1 MASPSQDRSEQS
13 KDRPIRV
20 AILGGGVGG
29 MTAAHELIERGFEVA
44 VYEMRDI
51 PGGKARSIDVPNSS
65 ANGNRPL
72 PGEHGFRFFPGFYKH
87 VPDTMKRIPYGKKR
101 VFDNLVA
108 PKQTLIARSGG
119 KGDLE
124 FPAQPP
130 ATPWHILRHFK
141 PVFKSDLGVPDEDL
155 RFFVGQLLMLLISC
169 DERRM
174 TYEQISWAK
183 FAEAD
188 QRSPAYRKYCSD
200 GLTRALVACQA
211 AKMSARTGGYI
222 LLQLMFDLVRPG
234 MQANRV
240 LNGPTSEAWFEPWLA
255 YLKKKGK
262 ERFQFH
268 AAAKVTQLHFAD
280 GLITGV
286 TVLENGVPQTVQADY
301 YVAALPVEV
310 LEPRAAGTTVDAPP
324 PLITAEM
331 KAYDPS
337 LSHLGE
343 LETEWMNGIQYY
355 LDKEVPV
362 VAGHTMYIDSP
373 WSLTSISQKQF
384 WRDVDLAK
392 YGNGDVKGVLSV
404 DISNWSEKGSQG
416 KEARQ
421 CNPEEIKDEVWK
433 QVESALNDD
442 DKKELNSGAKVL
454 HWFLDTAIHFPNPNT
469 MQNAEPLL
477 INTAGSW
484 QHRPEAV
491 TRIKNFFLAADFVRT
506 YTDLATMEAA
516 NEAARRAVNGI
527 LKASGSRKWRC
538 KVWPLDEP
546 WIFGPLK
553 YYDQLRFRRH
563 PNRPPSRTLIW
574 MVLWLIVPLWLAMRL
589 AWKVYFAIVDGVI
602 EPLWQWLLQ
611 SFWRT
616 AS

>member
-1 MASPSQDRSEQS
+1 MTAAAQAQS
-13 KDRPIRV
+13 DQSHGKPIRV
-20 AILGGGVGG
+20 AILGGGIGG

-44 VYEMRDI
+44 IYEMRDR
-51 PGGKARSIDVPNSS
+51 PGGKARSIPVPNSS
-65 ANGNRPL
+65 ANGNKPL

-87 VPDTMKRIPYGKKR
+87 IPDTMKRIPFGKKR
-101 VFDNLVA
+101 VLDNLV
-108 PKQTLIARSGG
+108 PTSHTLIARAEG

-130 ATPWHILRHFK
+130 ATPWDMLTHLK
-141 PVFKSDLGVPDEDL
+141 PIFTSDLGVPDGDL
-155 RFFVGQLLMLLISC
+155 QFFASQLLLLLISC

-174 TYEQISWAK
+174 TYEQISWST

-188 QRSPAYRKYCSD
+188 QRSPAYKKYCAD

-234 MQANRV
+234 LQANRI
-240 LNGPTSEAWFEPWLA
+240 LNGPTSEVWLEPWLA
-255 YLKKKGK
+255 YLRKRGQ
-262 ERFQFH
+262 EQFQFH
-268 AAAKVTQLHFAD
+268 PAAKVSQIHFSE

-286 TVLENGVPQTVQADY
+286 TVLENGTPQTVTADY
-301 YVAALPVEV
+301 YVSALPVEV
-310 LEPRAAGTTVDAPP
+310 LEPRAGGSTDGDPP

-331 KAYDPS
+331 KEFDPS
-337 LSHLGE
+337 LSHLE
-343 LETEWMNGIQYY
+343 KLETEWMNGIQFY
-355 LDKEVPV
+355 LDKDASV

-392 YGNGDVKGVLSV
+392 HGDGNVKGVLSV

-416 KEARQ
+416 KAARD

-433 QVESALNDD
+433 QVTSALNDD
-442 DKKELNSGAKVL
+442 ERKELNNGAKVL
-454 HWFLDTAIHFPNPNT
+454 HWFLDTAIHFPNPNN
-469 MQNAEPLL
+469 MENAEPLL

-491 TRIKNFFLAADFVRT
+491 TRIRNFFLAADFVRT
-506 YTDLATMEAA
+506 HTDLATMEAA

-527 LKASGSRKWRC
+527 LKACGSKKRRC
-538 KVWPLDEP
+538 KVWPLNEP
-546 WIFGPLK
+546 WIFAPLK
-553 YYDQLRFRRH
+553 YYDSRRFRRH
-563 PNRPPSRTLIW
+563 PDLPPSRTLIQ
-574 MVLWLIVPLWLAMRL
+574 MVLWLAVPVWFIMHLVG
-589 AWKVYFAIVDGVI
+589 KVYCFIVDGLLS
-602 EPLWQWLLQ
+602 PAWQWFLRT
-611 SFWRT
+611 FWR
-616 AS
+616 S

>member
-1 MASPSQDRSEQS
+1 MATASQVQSAPSQG
-13 KDRPIRV
+13 RPIRV

-44 VYEMRDI
+44 IYETRTV
-51 PGGKARSIDVPNSS
+51 PGGKARSIHVPDSS
-65 ANGNRPL
+65 ANGNKPL

-87 VPDTMKRIPYGKKR
+87 IPDTMKRIPYGRKR
-101 VFDNLVA
+101 VFDNLV
-108 PKQTLIARSGG
+108 PTRHTLIARAEG

-124 FPAQPP
+124 FPSQPP
-130 ATPWHILRHFK
+130 ATPWHMLSHLK
-141 PVFKSDLGVPDEDL
+141 PIFKSDLGVPDEDL
-155 RFFVGQLLMLLISC
+155 QFFASRLLMLLISC

-174 TYEQISWAK
+174 RCFEEMSWSQ

-188 QRSPAYRKYCSD
+188 QRSAEYKKYCAD

-240 LNGPTSEAWFEPWLA
+240 LNGPTSEVWFEPWLA
-255 YLKKKGK
+255 YLQKRGK
-262 ERFQFH
+262 EQFQFH
-268 AAAKVTQLHFAD
+268 PEAKVTQIHFSK

-286 TVLENGVPQTVQADY
+286 TVLENGAPQTVTADY

-310 LEPRAAGTTVDAPP
+310 LEPRTDHSTADGPQ

-331 KAYDPS
+331 KDFDPS
-337 LSHLGE
+337 LGHLGR
-343 LETEWMNGIQYY
+343 LETEWMNGIQFY
-355 LDKEVPV
+355 LDKDVSV
-362 VAGHTMYIDSP
+362 VEGHTMFIDSP

-384 WRDVDLAK
+384 WREVDLAK
-392 YGNGDVKGVLSV
+392 YGEGNVKGVLSV
-404 DISNWSEKGSQG
+404 DISNWSKEGSQG
-416 KEARQ
+416 KAARE

-442 DKKELNSGAKVL
+442 DRKELNNGAKVL
-454 HWFLDTAIHFPNPNT
+454 HWFLDTAIHFPNPND
-469 MQNAEPLL
+469 MANAEPLL

-484 QHRPEAV
+484 KHRPEAV

-506 YTDLATMEAA
+506 HTDLATMEAA

-527 LKASGSRKWRC
+527 LKASGSKKRRC

-546 WIFGPLK
+546 WVFAPLK
-553 YYDQLRFRRH
+553 YYDQLQFRRH
-563 PNRPPSRTLIW
+563 PDRPPSRMLIS
-574 MVLWLIVPLWLAMRL
+574 IVVWLAIPIWIVMRL
-589 AWKVYFAIVDGVI
+589 AWQAYFLIVDGLVS
-602 EPLWQWLLQ
+602 PAWQWWLRT
-611 SFWRT
+611 FWR
-616 AS
+616 S